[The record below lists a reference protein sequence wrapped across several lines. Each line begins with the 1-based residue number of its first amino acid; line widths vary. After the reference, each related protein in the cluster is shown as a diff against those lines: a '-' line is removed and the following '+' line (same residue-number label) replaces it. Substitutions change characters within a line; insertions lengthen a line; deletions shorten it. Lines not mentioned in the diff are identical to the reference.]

1 MDSVLKHIWMSK
13 TPGLKAIG
21 INCTPERLIGP
32 LLRSLDGVD
41 HVPVIL
47 YPNREDSFE
56 DEGTPVAAYPIRQDE
71 KCKVNDN
78 NLSKLAKEW
87 LSIHPN
93 VFALGGCCFYH
104 PPDISNLSR
113 DFGN

>member
-1 MDSVLKHIWMSK
+1 LDSVLKHVWVNK

-47 YPNREDSFE
+47 YPNREESFE
-56 DEGTPVAAYPIRQDE
+56 DEGPPVAAYPSRQDE
-71 KCKVNDN
+71 KCNIIIFP
-78 NLSKLAKEW
+78 S
-87 LSIHPN
+87 
-93 VFALGGCCFYH
+93 
-104 PPDISNLSR
+104 
-113 DFGN
+113 